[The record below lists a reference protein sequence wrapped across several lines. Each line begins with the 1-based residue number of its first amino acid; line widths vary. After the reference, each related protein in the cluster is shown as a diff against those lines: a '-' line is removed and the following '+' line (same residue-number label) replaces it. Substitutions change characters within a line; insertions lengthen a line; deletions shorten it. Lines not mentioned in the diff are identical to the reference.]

1 MNQTR
6 TFLVFALL
14 FVAYLLWTTWQT
26 DYAPATIPAAT
37 TTAAATPASGSVTP
51 AATAT
56 TTSVQPA
63 PALPAIPVAAN
74 SAQAPGA
81 QIHVRTDLLDLGID
95 THGGTLDRAELL
107 DYAVEP
113 NQPARVDLLHA
124 AAADYFVAQ
133 SGLVSARGV
142 APDHTALFSAA
153 QTAYTL
159 APGQDTL
166 NVDLTW
172 TDAATGIS
180 VLKRYT
186 FTRGSYVVT
195 LTQQVSNRG
204 QAPWTGNAYEQLTRV
219 APPAPTSHLFGLSD
233 PASHSYNGPAWYGP
247 ADKFQKLPYDKVAGE
262 PLNKPVAGGW
272 VAMVQH
278 YFLAA
283 WIPAAGTQ
291 TFQSA
296 EVNVGGQ
303 ARYVMRALGP
313 AFTVAPGQTASSTAR
328 LFVGPKLQ
336 SLLEQ
341 TAPGLELTVDYGMF
355 TVLAQ
360 PLHWV
365 LIELHRITHNW
376 GLAIIL
382 LVLLIK
388 AVFFKLS
395 EKQFTSAAK
404 MRKLAPRIQA
414 LKERYGDDKVKMQQ
428 AMMELYQKEK
438 ANPLAG
444 CWPMLVQIP
453 VFFALY
459 WVLLESVELRQ
470 APFFGWLQNLS
481 APDPYFVL
489 PIINAAV
496 MLAQQFLTPMVGMD
510 PTQAKIMKAMPLL
523 FAFMF
528 AFFPSGLVLY
538 WVTNGLTGLIQQ
550 WYIMR
555 RYNARDAKAA
565 A

>member
-26 DYAPATIPAAT
+26 AYAPVSEPTAT
-37 TTAAATPASGSVTP
+37 TTAP
-51 AATAT
+51 AATGSAT
-56 TTSVQPA
+56 PVATATAAAAPTA
-63 PALPAIPVAAN
+63 TPALPAIPAAA
-74 SAQAPGA
+74 SAQTPGA

-95 THGGTLDRAELL
+95 TRGGTLDRAELL

-133 SGLVSARGV
+133 SGLVSASGA
-142 APDHTALFSAA
+142 APDHTALFSATQA
-153 QTAYTL
+153 AYTL

-172 TDAATGIS
+172 TDAATGIT

-195 LTQQVSNRG
+195 LTQQVSNRSH
-204 QAPWTGNAYEQLTRV
+204 ASWTGNAYEQLTRV

-247 ADKFQKLPYDKVAGE
+247 ADKFQKLPYEKVVSE
-262 PLNKPVAGGW
+262 PLNKPVSGGW

-283 WIPAAGTQ
+283 WIPGTVGTQ

-296 EVNVGGQ
+296 EVNAGGSV
-303 ARYVMRALGP
+303 RYVIRALGP

-336 SLLEQ
+336 GLLEH

-365 LIELHRITHNW
+365 LIELHRVTHNW

-388 AVFFKLS
+388 AMFFKLS
-395 EKQFTSAAK
+395 EKQYTSAAK

-489 PIINAAV
+489 PVLNAAV

>member
-14 FVAYLLWTTWQT
+14 FVAYLLWTTWQS
-26 DYAPATIPAAT
+26 DYATAPVSAAVTAKTLPTSGNATPTA
-37 TTAAATPASGSVTP
+37 TTAAPAPMTPQVPEIPAVATPEQTP
-51 AATAT
+51 G
-56 TTSVQPA
+56 Q
-63 PALPAIPVAAN
+63 
-74 SAQAPGA
+74 

-95 THGGTLDRAELL
+95 TRGGTLDRAELL

-113 NQPARVDLLHA
+113 GKPARVDLLHA
-124 AAADYFVAQ
+124 GAADYFVAQ
-133 SGLVSARGV
+133 SGLVSATDK
-142 APDHTALFSAA
+142 APDHNAVFRAPQA
-153 QTAYTL
+153 AYTL
-159 APGQDTL
+159 APGQNTL

-172 TDAATGIS
+172 TDAASGVS

-195 LTQQVSNRG
+195 LTQQVINRG
-204 QAPWTGNAYEQLTRV
+204 RMPWAGNAYEQLTRV
-219 APPAPTSHLFGLSD
+219 APPAPSSHLFGLSD

-247 ADKFQKLPYDKVAGE
+247 ADKFQKLPYEKVASK
-262 PLNKPVAGGW
+262 PLDKTVSGGW

-283 WIPAAGTQ
+283 WIPGNAGAQ

-296 EVNVGGQ
+296 AVNAAGST
-303 ARYVMRALGP
+303 RYVMRTLGP
-313 AFTVAPGQTASSTAR
+313 AFTVAPGQTVGSTAN

-336 SLLEQ
+336 NLLQQ

-365 LIELHRITHNW
+365 LVELHRLTRNW

-395 EKQFTSAAK
+395 EKQYTSAAK

-428 AMMELYQKEK
+428 SMMELYQKEK

-489 PIINAAV
+489 PILNAAV

-538 WVTNGLTGLIQQ
+538 WVTNGLTGLLQQ
-550 WYIMR
+550 WFIMR

>member
-26 DYAPATIPAAT
+26 DYAPTPAVT
-37 TTAAATPASGSVTP
+37 TVAPASGSATP

-56 TTSVQPA
+56 TTVAPAPPAPLAIPAASVQT
-63 PALPAIPVAAN
+63 
-74 SAQAPGA
+74 PGA
-81 QIHVRTDLLDLGID
+81 QIHVRTDLLDLDLD
-95 THGGTLDRAELL
+95 TRGGTLDRAELL

-113 NQPARVDLLHA
+113 DQPARVDLLHA

-133 SGLVSARGV
+133 SGLVSASGA

-153 QTAYTL
+153 QTDYTL

-180 VLKRYT
+180 VLKRYS

-219 APPAPTSHLFGLSD
+219 APPAPTGHLFGLSD

-247 ADKFQKLPYDKVAGE
+247 TDKFQKLPYDKVASG
-262 PLNKPVAGGW
+262 PLNKPVSGGW

-296 EVNVGGQ
+296 EVNAGGQ
-303 ARYVMRALGP
+303 TRYVMRTLGP
-313 AFTVAPGQTASSTAR
+313 AISVAPGQTASSAAR

-336 SLLEQ
+336 GLLEQ

-365 LIELHRITHNW
+365 LIELHRVTHNW

-404 MRKLAPRIQA
+404 MRKLAPRVQA

-489 PIINAAV
+489 PILNGAV

-538 WVTNGLTGLIQQ
+538 WVTNGLTGLLQQ
-550 WYIMR
+550 WFIMR
-555 RYNARDAKAA
+555 RYNAKDAKAA